1 MNGSGKRFLVTGAAG
16 FIGSHLT
23 EALLE
28 EGAEVLGVDCFTDY
42 YAPAVKRGNL
52 EACRGESRFEL
63 RRDNLLESPLGEL
76 LPGVDGVFHQSA
88 QAGVRSSWGEEFQ
101 EYLTQNIHATQ
112 HLLEAMKQHA
122 PDTPVILASSSSVY
136 GAPEELP
143 MTERS
148 LTQPFS
154 PYGVTKLAAEH
165 LGMLYHRN
173 FDLPVVALRYFTVY
187 GPRQRPDMAFTR
199 FFTWIYRDQP
209 ITVFGDGEQTRD
221 FTYVSDVVEA
231 NLTAY
236 ASGITGRV
244 FNVGGGQNASV
255 NEVLDRM
262 ETITGR
268 PVRRRAA
275 PPQVGDVPHTEAD
288 TRAIREQLGWSPQ
301 VSLQEGLSRQW
312 DWVQRSPRVRE
323 EIA

>member
-1 MNGSGKRFLVTGAAG
+1 MNWTNRRFLVTGAAG
-16 FIGSHLT
+16 FIGSHLV

-28 EGAEVLGVDCFTDY
+28 KGAGVLGVDCFTDY
-42 YAPAVKRGNL
+42 YDPALNRENL
-52 EACRGESRFEL
+52 SGVRGEPGFEL
-63 RRDNLLESPLGEL
+63 RRENLLETPLEEV
-76 LPGVDGVFHQSA
+76 LPGVDGVFHQAA

-122 PDTPVILASSSSVY
+122 PRTPTVLASSSSVY

-143 MTERS
+143 MTEKSR
-148 LTQPFS
+148 TRPFS

-173 FDLPVVALRYFTVY
+173 FDLPLVALRYFTVY

-209 ITVFGDGEQTRD
+209 ITVYGDGEQTRD
-221 FTYVSDVVEA
+221 FTYVSDIVSA
-231 NLTAY
+231 NLSAY
-236 ASGITGRV
+236 ASDVRGRV
-244 FNVGGGQNASV
+244 MNVGGGQNASV
-255 NEVLDRM
+255 NDILERM

-268 PVRRRAA
+268 GVRRESA
-275 PPQVGDVPHTEAD
+275 PSQAGDVPHTEAD
-288 TRAIREQLGWSPQ
+288 TRAIREELDWTPE
-301 VSLQEGLSRQW
+301 VSLREGLGRQW
-312 DWVQRSPRVRE
+312 EWICRTPLVRE
-323 EIA
+323 VVE